1 MDVDAAM
8 IDPSLSDSTMDH
20 QPARAA
26 PTNTSTNNTNNNDD
40 DDDDPIVATYNI
52 LLKPSLPAHRK
63 VMILEHPN
71 KSDGKKMARVPL
83 EIRIKNST
91 GMVEVDYPIDYN
103 AFYDRN
109 KGLNWGTHLHKS
121 SEAKKGGSHGLA
133 GGFGVGA
140 PPPRPRAGRPQDDQI
155 DMGMDWSEAL
165 RRDYVLRTQTLGG
178 QMPDTSTE
186 SKYMVGVFAGRT
198 CAFTFSTIPFVFSPA
213 PSPPRPLPQSTCSR
227 FAHILPTTRTANLH
241 LTPASSLVHLRPQ
254 LHHIDATAEQERIAA
269 SRGAPAGA
277 AAKPEVARAIHMT
290 VKQTAEGEEIVQE
303 TMADRLKKVQLE
315 AWRRMR
321 YVHEEA
327 SDSWAMAEDALFL
340 HRPEAAA
347 GQDAAAGAGK
357 EPEVPDQPGMPELV
371 DKVARLRTGWD
382 EDGMLETTSG
392 ISKPRNVKIEI
403 SDDEPSASAKGKGKG
418 KAVDTAGRATKAKA
432 TGRGKRSTTNNTAGA
447 GPSKVN
453 KNNP

>member
-186 SKYMVGVFAGRT
+186 SKYMVGVFAG
-198 CAFTFSTIPFVFSPA
+198 P
-213 PSPPRPLPQSTCSR
+213 
-227 FAHILPTTRTANLH
+227 NLH

-254 LHHIDATAEQERIAA
+254 LHHIDAAAEQERIAA

-327 SDSWAMAEDALFL
+327 SDSWAVAEDALFL

-347 GQDAAAGAGK
+347 GQDAGAGK

-403 SDDEPSASAKGKGKG
+403 SDDEPSASASAKGKGKG

-432 TGRGKRSTTNNTAGA
+432 TGRGKRSTTSNTAGA
-447 GPSKVN
+447 GPSKAN

>member
-20 QPARAA
+20 QPAQPT
-26 PTNTSTNNTNNNDD
+26 PTNNINNTINNANNDD

-83 EIRIKNST
+83 EIRMKNST

-140 PPPRPRAGRPQDDQI
+140 PPPRPRAGRAQDDGI

-186 SKYMVGVFAGRT
+186 SKYMVGVFAG
-198 CAFTFSTIPFVFSPA
+198 P
-213 PSPPRPLPQSTCSR
+213 
-227 FAHILPTTRTANLH
+227 NLH

-254 LHHIDATAEQERIAA
+254 LHHIDATAEQERLAA

-315 AWRRMR
+315 SWRRMR

-327 SDSWAMAEDALFL
+327 SDSWAVAEDALFL

-347 GQDAAAGAGK
+347 DQNAAAAANGK
-357 EPEVPDQPGMPELV
+357 EPEVVPDQPSMPELV
-371 DKVARLRTGWD
+371 EKVARLRTGWD

-392 ISKPRNVKIEI
+392 IAKPRNVKIEI
-403 SDDEPSASAKGKGKG
+403 SDDEPSTSARAKGKG
-418 KAVDTAGRATKAKA
+418 KAVDTAGGRAAKAKA
-432 TGRGKRSTTNNTAGA
+432 TGRGKRTSTTTTTNNNTAEA
-447 GPSKVN
+447 GPSKAN
-453 KNNP
+453 KNDS